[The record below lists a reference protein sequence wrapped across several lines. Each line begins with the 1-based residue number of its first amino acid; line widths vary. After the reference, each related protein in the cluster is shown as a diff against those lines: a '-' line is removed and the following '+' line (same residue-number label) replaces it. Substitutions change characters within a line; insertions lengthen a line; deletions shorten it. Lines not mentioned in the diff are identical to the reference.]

1 MDDLDKLLDAVCD
14 EDSFLLFLDA
24 LAKDRADEVRLEAIE
39 PSNPYGPGAT
49 GWQHGSIEAFLDAAA
64 AWGQDSKDGMPLQ
77 IIGIPKWEKPTN
89 PWKRCAEI
97 IFMGKHY
104 E

>member
-1 MDDLDKLLDAVCD
+1 MDDLDKLLDVVCD
-14 EDSFLLFLDA
+14 EDSFLGFLNA
-24 LAKDRADEVRLEAIE
+24 LAKDRAEEARLEAIE

-49 GWQHGSIEAFLDAAA
+49 GWQNGSIEAFLECAA
-64 AWGQDSKDGMPLQ
+64 AWGEDSKDGMPLS
-77 IIGIPKWEKPTN
+77 KWEKPTN

-97 IFMGKHY
+97 IYMGKHY